1 MILFVFEGGKAEPKV
16 FESLRKLYLVD
27 EEVRTVSCEHD
38 LPTLYSYL
46 KKNDYDL
53 FRSLPLRENGI
64 EIPDGVRMDTMF
76 SQIFLFFD
84 YDFQNH
90 IGLEKVNEVL
100 TEMLDFFDDETE
112 NGKLYINY
120 PMVES
125 LKYTKE
131 MPDAAYNE
139 YVTTRKV
146 CSEHKFKSEAEAFAY
161 SAAKGYR
168 FIDLDRTS
176 EEEVLRNWELLK
188 EQNVKKANFLCN
200 DADDFPE
207 QKEDIAQGRIFESQ
221 LAKYVEVGESVAILN
236 SFPIFV
242 YEYLR
247 RYIHFLRCI
256 E

>member
-16 FESLRKLYLVD
+16 FESLRKLYLVG
-27 EEVRTVSCEHD
+27 EEVRMVSCEHD

-64 EIPDGVRMDTMF
+64 EIPEGVRLDTVF

-84 YDFQNH
+84 YDFQNR
-90 IGLEKVNEVL
+90 IGLETVNEVL

-131 MPDAAYNE
+131 MPDATYNE
-139 YVTTRKV
+139 YVTTRKI
-146 CSEHKFKSEAEAFAY
+146 CGEHKFKSEAEAFAY
-161 SAAKGYR
+161 AAAKGYR

-200 DADDFPE
+200 DENDFPE
-207 QKEDIAQGRIFESQ
+207 QKEDIAQDRIFESQ
-221 LAKYVEVGESVAILN
+221 LAKYVDVDESVAILN

-242 YEYLR
+242 YEYLK
-247 RYIHFLRCI
+247 
-256 E
+256 